1 EGMADAMVRYGS
13 SAVPGTRM
21 EKSAVLVPLA
31 VGDQARGLIALANL
45 DREHAFSDSDV
56 RLLQTLANSM
66 SVALENARLF
76 DETQRLLKETEQR
89 NAELAIINE
98 VQAALA
104 SELNIQGIYD
114 AVGDK
119 VRDLFR
125 RTDMSIRIHDPRTDL
140 VQYPYTYER
149 GERIAIAPHPL
160 DDHGITAHVMRT
172 RETLVINEN
181 MADALVRY
189 GSTTIPGTLMARSA
203 IYVPLVVGDQVR
215 GLLGL
220 TNMEREKAFGASDVR
235 LLSTLAN
242 TMSVAL
248 ENARLFDETQRLF
261 QEERQR
267 AAELAIINSVQQGLV
282 SKLKI
287 QAIHDLVGDKLRE
300 LFDTQ
305 GISLV
310 SFDLSRNTR
319 HYHYLFERGRRFE
332 LDDAP
337 IAPLSRHIIATR
349 RALVVN
355 ESFAESLAAIG
366 IEASTVPGTEPT
378 KCVVRVPILVGNEV
392 RGVIG
397 LDNVDRENAF
407 SDSDVRLLTTLASSM
422 SVALENARLF
432 EETTRLLQE
441 TEQRAAELTTVNTI
455 GQAIASQLDLDV
467 LIRFVGERMRQTFH
481 ADIVYVALVDKATGM
496 IRFPYA
502 HGDEM
507 TPMRAG
513 EGLTGRI
520 IDTARPLLIN
530 AGLEDATSA
539 IGATSVGA
547 EAKSYL
553 GVPILQGSEAIGAI
567 SVQSTQHEGRF
578 TEADQHLL
586 ATIAAN
592 VGVAIQNA
600 RLFSETHEA
609 RAAAE
614 QANKAKSAFLA
625 NMSHELRTPLNAI
638 IGFTRIVRRKAEG
651 ALPAKQT
658 ENLDKVLTSAEHLL
672 SLINT
677 VLDIAKIE
685 AGHMDVTASNFN
697 ASQLIDQCITT
708 ATPLLKPGV
717 SLVKAYR
724 NDVPPAHSDQDKI
737 RQILLNLLGNAA
749 KFTHRG
755 TITVAATT
763 GAGLL
768 SIAVTDTGIGIAEE
782 AIGRIF
788 DEFQQADTSTT
799 RQYGGTGLG
808 LSISRSLA
816 RLLGGD
822 ITVTSKPDAGST
834 FTLTVPLTY
843 GVQPTRQ
850 QAGVQPAPPMRR
862 DRPIILAIDDD
873 PNDLEILR
881 ESLGEAG
888 YEVMGAASGE
898 EGIARA
904 KQIRPEVITLDVMM
918 PTKDGWQVLF
928 DLKADAATRD
938 IPVIML
944 TIVDKKPLGFELG
957 AADYLLKPFD
967 TDAIVTA
974 LRRVAD
980 RNGGHAPKRMLIADD
995 DPNVIDMVR
1004 QLVGAQ
1010 YELHSAGDGI
1020 DALAA
1025 IARDR
1030 PDVILLDL
1038 MMPRLDGFGVI
1049 EQLRQDRANPA
1060 IPVVVLTAKSLSAA
1074 EMEGLST
1081 RVAKVIQKQGL
1092 AGDALIR
1099 EIESALA
1106 RPPVIVN

>member
-1 EGMADAMVRYGS
+1 
-13 SAVPGTRM
+13 
-21 EKSAVLVPLA
+21 
-31 VGDQARGLIALANL
+31 
-45 DREHAFSDSDV
+45 
-56 RLLQTLANSM
+56 
-66 SVALENARLF
+66 
-76 DETQRLLKETEQR
+76 
-89 NAELAIINE
+89 
-98 VQAALA
+98 
-104 SELNIQGIYD
+104 
-114 AVGDK
+114 
-119 VRDLFR
+119 
-125 RTDMSIRIHDPRTDL
+125 
-140 VQYPYTYER
+140 
-149 GERIAIAPHPL
+149 
-160 DDHGITAHVMRT
+160 
-172 RETLVINEN
+172 
-181 MADALVRY
+181 
-189 GSTTIPGTLMARSA
+189 
-203 IYVPLVVGDQVR
+203 
-215 GLLGL
+215 
-220 TNMEREKAFGASDVR
+220 
-235 LLSTLAN
+235 
-242 TMSVAL
+242 
-248 ENARLFDETQRLF
+248 
-261 QEERQR
+261 
-267 AAELAIINSVQQGLV
+267 
-282 SKLKI
+282 
-287 QAIHDLVGDKLRE
+287 
-300 LFDTQ
+300 
-305 GISLV
+305 
-310 SFDLSRNTR
+310 
-319 HYHYLFERGRRFE
+319 
-332 LDDAP
+332 
-337 IAPLSRHIIATR
+337 
-349 RALVVN
+349 
-355 ESFAESLAAIG
+355 
-366 IEASTVPGTEPT
+366 
-378 KCVVRVPILVGNEV
+378 VPILVGDEV

-407 SDSDVRLLTTLASSM
+407 SDSDVRLLATLASSM

-441 TEQRAAELTTVNTI
+441 TEQRAGELTTVNTI
-455 GQAIASQLDLDV
+455 GQAIASQLDLDA

-481 ADIVYVALVDKATGM
+481 ADIVYVALVDKAAGV

-530 AGLEDATSA
+530 AALEDATSA

-592 VGVAIQNA
+592 VGIAIQNA
-600 RLFSETHEA
+600 RLFSETHDA

-651 ALPAKQT
+651 ALPLKQT

-697 ASQLIDQCITT
+697 AGQLIDQCITT

-724 NDVPPAHSDQDKI
+724 VDLPLAHSDQDKI
-737 RQILLNLLGNAA
+737 RQILFNLLGNAA
-749 KFTHRG
+749 KFTQRG
-755 TITVAATT
+755 TITIAAST
-763 GAGLL
+763 GAGRL
-768 SIAVTDTGIGIAEE
+768 SIAVTDTGIGIAPE

-788 DEFQQADTSTT
+788 EEFQQADTSTT

-822 ITVTSKPDAGST
+822 ITVTSKLDAGST
-834 FTLTVPLTY
+834 FTLTLPLSY
-843 GVQPTRQ
+843 GVQPAREKPVL
-850 QAGVQPAPPMRR
+850 QAALPTRR

-888 YEVMGAASGE
+888 YEVVGAASGE
-898 EGIARA
+898 EGLARA
-904 KQIRPEVITLDVMM
+904 KEIRPQVITLDVMM

-928 DLKADAATRD
+928 DLKADPATRD

-944 TIVDKKPLGFELG
+944 TIVDKKPLGYELG

-967 TDAIVTA
+967 TDAIVAA
-974 LRRVAD
+974 LRRVAQ

-995 DPNVIDMVR
+995 DPNVIDIVR

-1010 YELHSAGDGI
+1010 YELQSAGDGI

-1025 IARDR
+1025 IARNR

-1038 MMPRLDGFGVI
+1038 IMPRLDGFGVI
-1049 EQLRQDRANPA
+1049 EQLRQDPAHRA
-1060 IPVVVLTAKSLSAA
+1060 IPVVVLTAKSLSATETA
-1074 EMEGLST
+1074 GLST
-1081 RVAKVIQKQGL
+1081 HVAKVIQKQGL

-1099 EIESALA
+1099 EIEGALA
-1106 RPPVIVN
+1106 RPPVVVN